1 MAELQFLWQ
10 ITVAGLSTGLIYG
23 LIGIGFAIVLNVS
36 GIINLAQ
43 GEFSMLGAIIT
54 LYALQVLGL
63 PIIVAIALAVMV
75 VTVLGVAFERLCISR
90 LKVFSIQ
97 TAIFITLGASMFARG
112 GAMVAWGKE
121 NHSLPAFSGHG
132 AVSIF
137 GAAVPLQVFW
147 ILGMAAAVI
156 AALYWWFNRTLF
168 GLAMRSCAENRLGA
182 QFVGINVRLMV
193 TVSFAM
199 SAALGALAGIAA
211 APLTFVSFDG
221 GLILGIKG
229 FVAAILGG
237 RGSYLGPVIG
247 GLALGLLESVS
258 AGYISSTYKD
268 SIAFAVLILILTL
281 RPNGLF
287 GRWAAR

>member
-1 MAELQFLWQ
+1 
-10 ITVAGLSTGLIYG
+10 
-23 LIGIGFAIVLNVS
+23 
-36 GIINLAQ
+36 
-43 GEFSMLGAIIT
+43 
-54 LYALQVLGL
+54 
-63 PIIVAIALAVMV
+63 
-75 VTVLGVAFERLCISR
+75 
-90 LKVFSIQ
+90 
-97 TAIFITLGASMFARG
+97 
-112 GAMVAWGKE
+112 
-121 NHSLPAFSGHG
+121 
-132 AVSIF
+132 
-137 GAAVPLQVFW
+137 
-147 ILGMAAAVI
+147 
-156 AALYWWFNRTLF
+156 
-168 GLAMRSCAENRLGA
+168 
-182 QFVGINVRLMV
+182 
-193 TVSFAM
+193 M

-237 RGSYLGPVIG
+237 RGSYLGPVVG